1 MVNIVKLKFAMTV
14 EVSHELADDL
24 GRDIAHDL
32 LCEMYNGED
41 TLDWEYIG
49 YEVVF

>member
-24 GRDIAHDL
+24 GKDIAHDL

-41 TLDWEYIG
+41 TLDVEYIG
-49 YEVVF
+49 KEVVL